1 MKLGLFG
8 ILIVGIVMVG
18 PAPAQQRS
26 QRPEVK
32 LPSGPMRDVLRRN
45 CSGCHGID
53 DYAYHAKDR
62 AAWTS
67 LIENFC
73 VSRGAKFA
81 GADRESILDY
91 LVANFGPTA
100 VPFPRTYIPPV
111 IDTFFSD
118 TEANAFLDRTCV
130 RCHTLQR
137 VTDGTRRSLEGWRIN
152 ILNMRERGSVL
163 SDQNLERLA
172 EWLYRVRGTAAT
184 DMME

>member
-1 MKLGLFG
+1 
-8 ILIVGIVMVG
+8 
-18 PAPAQQRS
+18 
-26 QRPEVK
+26 
-32 LPSGPMRDVLRRN
+32 MRDVLRRN

-73 VSRGAKFA
+73 VSRGAKFT

-118 TEANAFLDRTCV
+118 AEANAFLDRTCV